1 MGVVAST
8 AVQDR
13 LESLERE
20 FRDVQVRL
28 GDPEVFADQQQFI
41 AINKR
46 MRELEPIVATISAL
60 RTRKDDVAAA
70 KELFAECEGDEREI
84 WRAEIVEGEAAIEEL
99 DAQLKLQLL
108 PKDPN
113 DDRNVLIEIRGAEG
127 GEEANLFAR
136 DLFEMYKVVAQRRGW
151 TFEVLSANPSDMGG
165 FTEVIVEM
173 AGDGVWSRMKHE
185 AGPHRVQRVPVTESQ
200 GRKPVDTDPPVQH
213 ADRIEFAG
221 QQGGIGSILLQFGG
235 GFEIRQRLVKTP
247 QFALQH
253 ALVMP

>member
-1 MGVVAST
+1 M
-8 AVQDR
+8 QDR

-46 MRELEPIVATISAL
+46 MRELEPIVATIAAL
-60 RTRKDDVAAA
+60 RIRKDDVAAA

-113 DDRNVLIEIRGAEG
+113 DDRNVLIEIRCAEG

-185 AGPHRVQRVPVTESQ
+185 AGPHRVQRVPVTASP
-200 GRKPVDTDPPVQH
+200 RTSSAICTPC
-213 ADRIEFAG
+213 AG
-221 QQGGIGSILLQFGG
+221 TTWTST
-235 GFEIRQRLVKTP
+235 IRTAGMWRTT
-247 QFALQH
+247 A
-253 ALVMP
+253 